1 MPPPRRP
8 ATILSTS
15 AIGSIS
21 GTAPRGRRSETRL
34 QLPHDRLALPG
45 GQELR
50 QVVRER
56 RQPGGDLALAL
67 LGLEQLVRDVERGQD
82 RRFVRLHDGTLRQ
95 HFLEGLVH
103 VGRHVPGVLRW
114 QIGPHRVLVAPDHHL
129 DGARA
134 PARQLLRYVPEDRL
148 ELVEHRSI
156 SPLSVVRQAHPPE
169 QRAPVPAPRPLPPR
183 AACAPG
189 RGRSSATRRRADRP
203 ESRAHDTR
211 RTPRGARAAGPR
223 PAAAPRPPAPRSPP
237 PPAPAPRRAR
247 PAAAPGA
254 DDTAPAP
261 GPSAPSGLRARTAEP
276 PTPGHPRR
284 GGQPNPA
291 PPHHPVPPPA
301 TPPPRRLPVPRYSR
315 GRRALPLTQS
325 GTSSPICPY
334 QVVSHP
340 RTSAA
345 AAGLR

>member
-34 QLPHDRLALPG
+34 QLPHDRLALPW

-129 DGARA
+129 DRVLLGAHGTPPPT
-134 PARQLLRYVPEDRL
+134 PADP
-148 ELVEHRSI
+148 
-156 SPLSVVRQAHPPE
+156 
-169 QRAPVPAPRPLPPR
+169 PVPDPPAARPPPLPPESR
-183 AACAPG
+183 ACSS
-189 RGRSSATRRRADRP
+189 RNVSRERRSCTRRRAASTRCRSALFSCSRSDRRP
-203 ESRAHDTR
+203 RASRSALT
-211 RTPRGARAAGPR
+211 
-223 PAAAPRPPAPRSPP
+223 PPAPPR
-237 PPAPAPRRAR
+237 APLSFN
-247 PAAAPGA
+247 
-254 DDTAPAP
+254 
-261 GPSAPSGLRARTAEP
+261 SA
-276 PTPGHPRR
+276 
-284 GGQPNPA
+284 
-291 PPHHPVPPPA
+291 
-301 TPPPRRLPVPRYSR
+301 
-315 GRRALPLTQS
+315 
-325 GTSSPICPY
+325 
-334 QVVSHP
+334 
-340 RTSAA
+340 SA
-345 AAGLR
+345 